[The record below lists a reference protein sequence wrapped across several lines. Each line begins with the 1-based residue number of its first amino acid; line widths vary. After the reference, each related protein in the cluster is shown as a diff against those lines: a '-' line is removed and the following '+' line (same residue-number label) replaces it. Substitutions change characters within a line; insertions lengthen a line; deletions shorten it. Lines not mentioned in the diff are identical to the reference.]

1 MKRQIWT
8 MLSITGPAQ
17 EDIDL
22 AIELIESV
30 DATRFTL
37 FISGA
42 HVSKVCPAV
51 RALTSCQKV
60 DYRRCTGVWTLVGCT
75 EARTQAEAAI
85 LYWKDHKSMPDQPQ
99 LPPQWEL
106 QRTQLRGSG
115 AMVLG
120 VRTRL
125 VLEMVLVAMAIQT
138 LLMEVSEVPCVVVR
152 VVLNYVGVCY
162 ENRANRRVQPI
173 PLGVDLCSTARE
185 TRIGPSRPI
194 PVPPMLRCR

>member
-1 MKRQIWT
+1 
-8 MLSITGPAQ
+8 MLSIAGPAQ

-30 DATRFTL
+30 DATRFKL

-60 DYRRCTGVWTLVGCT
+60 DYRRRTGVWTLVGVT
-75 EARTQAEAAI
+75 EARTKAEATI
-85 LYWKDHKSMPDQPQ
+85 RYWKDHKSMPDQPR

-115 AMVLG
+115 GDGAGGTDTSGAGNGMG
-120 VRTRL
+120 SDGDTD
-125 VLEMVLVAMAIQT
+125 AT
-138 LLMEVSEVPCVVVR
+138 CGGVSEVPWVVVR
-152 VVLNYVGVCY
+152 VAGEL
-162 ENRANRRVQPI
+162 RW
-173 PLGVDLCSTARE
+173 S
-185 TRIGPSRPI
+185 
-194 PVPPMLRCR
+194 MLRKSGK